1 VKTGSLEPLGFT
13 ACKLLYKGMKGVDT
27 LGLAPHFNGTGYPQW
42 KVLME
47 AYLQA
52 KDLDVWRVN
61 DEGMRN
67 GTKKEK
73 QFDVIAKSI
82 ILSSLDV
89 GVFNRVF
96 NCENAHEL
104 WKTIKEQNEGS
115 KEVANERYG
124 CLLKEFNTLSNL
136 QMKMPNLCTHA

>member
-1 VKTGSLEPLGFT
+1 MF
-13 ACKLLYKGMKGVDT
+13 GVT
-27 LGLAPHFNGTGYPQW
+27 
-42 KVLME
+42 
-47 AYLQA
+47 
-52 KDLDVWRVN
+52 
-61 DEGMRN
+61 DESMRN

-89 GVFNRVF
+89 SIFNRVF
-96 NCENAHEL
+96 NCQNAHEL

-124 CLLKEFNTLSNL
+124 NL
-136 QMKMPNLCTHA
+136 M